1 MLMLM
6 ELFCVLTVWQIY
18 KSFVMIF
25 LIYSWE
31 THKERERGRDIEGE
45 AGSLQGAPCGAQSWT
60 LGSHPELKADAQPLS
75 HPGIPSGDLFL
86 PVNFTCFWALYILAY
101 AIFLGVVFGN
111 RFSCS
116 ILCLWDI
123 AMSLHLAVSYSL
135 HRSIEFLVWEEG
147 QDGGRVVFP
156 NHLSPQN
163 YLGSLQI
170 ILKIYEFSLRFKERT
185 AGMLQW
191 EEFTLLSR

>member
-1 MLMLM
+1 MRD
-6 ELFCVLTVWQIY
+6 TQR
-18 KSFVMIF
+18 
-25 LIYSWE
+25 
-31 THKERERGRDIEGE
+31 ERERGRDIEGE
-45 AGSLQGAPCGAQSWT
+45 VGSLQGAPCGAQSWT

-135 HRSIEFLVWEEG
+135 HRSIEFLVWLPYNLFIFLLLE
-147 QDGGRVVFP
+147 DIWV
-156 NHLSPQN
+156 SI
-163 YLGSLQI
+163 LGLLQI
-170 ILKIYEFSLRFKERT
+170 ILLRISWFMPFGAICIHISTGYRDR
-185 AGMLQW
+185 
-191 EEFTLLSR
+191 LL